1 MNDDRY
7 SRQVL
12 FAGLGKAGQERLL
25 GSRVTVVG
33 CGALGTSICNLLA
46 RAGVGRLRIVDRD
59 FVEKNNHH
67 FDGGKYFPLLERYFL
82 LLHGGKHR
90 KEAFDEV
97 FAGKDKDLE
106 KEWKKYVKEL
116 EPEKK

>member
-1 MNDDRY
+1 MKKGRVLEDEYGSIQQGLKRGFSFPFEEIMTQSPAQFY
-7 SRQVL
+7 SGPVFFKYSQAWSMCH
-12 FAGLGKAGQERLL
+12 F
-25 GSRVTVVG
+25 
-33 CGALGTSICNLLA
+33 
-46 RAGVGRLRIVDRD
+46 
-59 FVEKNNHH
+59 FHH